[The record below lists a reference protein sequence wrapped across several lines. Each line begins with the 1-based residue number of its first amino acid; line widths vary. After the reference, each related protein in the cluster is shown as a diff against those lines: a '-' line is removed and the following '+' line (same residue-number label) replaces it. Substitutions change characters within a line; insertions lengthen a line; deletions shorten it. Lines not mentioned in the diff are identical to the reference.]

1 MPASVSVLYAKR
13 SNHFSVD
20 NHATGKET
28 TMAIAASFIKSFDKI
43 VIILPTEA
51 PSTFRTPISKL
62 YEIPALLVPNFFIN
76 TKANYCHRCPD
87 LLTYFELVLFSYL
100 YCNNDMHLKDL
111 SFMH

>member
-1 MPASVSVLYAKR
+1 MAAKVGVGLLLVREIRQSKVSMR
-13 SNHFSVD
+13 MD
-20 NHATGKET
+20 
-28 TMAIAASFIKSFDKI
+28 
-43 VIILPTEA
+43 
-51 PSTFRTPISKL
+51 KL